1 MTMFHFRSRFTDRAL
16 PCFLIT
22 IFVLAGSAAAAN
34 AGTTITGHVYDKQR
48 NALYDVDVEL
58 LDEYRRTVHPGG
70 RTKTDGSGRYQFT
83 NLADGYY
90 TIRVMAFRYDLE
102 DQERVVQLSTIDIRG
117 GEGTG
122 YQNEDFYLVPRRGGL
137 KEAEL
142 AVIFAQ
148 EIPKDAE
155 DAYKKAESN
164 FKSGRKDEA
173 MNDLQTAL
181 SLFPNYYS
189 ALHLYGREL
198 LIRGKFLDAASVYM
212 RAAEINPKSATS
224 FYNVGL
230 ALHSLG
236 PEYFKAAN
244 TALEYART
252 LAASSVQVFWLSGK
266 VARGLKN
273 YADAEKYLLQAK
285 KLGEKRV
292 PEVHKELA
300 ELYGNDL
307 KNYAA
312 AADELENY
320 LKASK
325 LDSKDE
331 ANTKQV
337 IANLRKKATE
347 KKGS

>member
-1 MTMFHFRSRFTDRAL
+1 MFYSRSRNTDRFL
-16 PCFLIT
+16 PCFLIS
-22 IFVLAGSAAAAN
+22 IFALTGSVLAAG
-34 AGTTITGHVYDKQR
+34 AGTTITGTVYDKQR
-48 NALYDVDVEL
+48 NALVDVDVEL
-58 LDEYRRTVHPGG
+58 MDEYRRTMNPGG
-70 RTKTDGSGRYQFT
+70 RTKTDGAGRYQFS
-83 NLADGYY
+83 NIPDGYY
-90 TIRVMAFRYDLE
+90 TIRVMAFRYDFE
-102 DQERVVQLSTIDIRG
+102 DQERIVQLSTINIRG

-122 YQNEDFYLVPRRGGL
+122 YLNEDFYLIPKRGGM

-155 DAYKKAESN
+155 DLFKKAEIS
-164 FKSGRKDEA
+164 FKNGRKDEG
-173 MNDLQTAL
+173 MSELQSAL
-181 SLFPNYYS
+181 QVFPNYYS
-189 ALHLYGREL
+189 ALHVYGREL
-198 LIRGKFLDAASVYM
+198 LLRRRFMDAASVYM
-212 RAAEINPKSATS
+212 RAAEVNPKSATS

-236 PEYFKAAN
+236 PDYFKAAN
-244 TALEYART
+244 TALEYARS
-252 LAASSVQVFWLSGK
+252 LASNSVQVFWLSGK

-285 KLGEKRV
+285 KLGERRV

-307 KNYAA
+307 KNFAA
-312 AADELENY
+312 AADELELY
-320 LKASK
+320 IKASK

>member
-1 MTMFHFRSRFTDRAL
+1 MFRFRSSFCDRVF
-16 PCFLIT
+16 PCFLIS
-22 IFVLAGSAAAAN
+22 IFVLAGFAAAAN
-34 AGTTITGHVYDKQR
+34 AGTTITGTVYDKQR
-48 NALYDVDVEL
+48 NALIDVDVEL
-58 LDEYRRTVHPGG
+58 LDEYRRTMSPGG
-70 RTKTDGSGRYQFT
+70 RTKTDGAGRYQFS
-83 NLADGYY
+83 NVADGYY
-90 TIRVMAFRYDLE
+90 TIRIMAFRYDFE
-102 DQERVVQLSTIDIRG
+102 DQERIVQLSTINIRG

-122 YQNEDFYLVPRRGGL
+122 YINEDFYLIPRRGSL

-148 EIPKDAE
+148 EVPKEAE
-155 DAYKKAESN
+155 DAYKKAEAN
-164 FKSGRKDEA
+164 FKSGRKDDA
-173 MNDLQTAL
+173 MADLQRAL

-189 ALHLYGREL
+189 ALHVYGREL
-198 LIRGKFLDAASVYM
+198 LVRKKYLDAASVYM
-212 RAAEINPKSATS
+212 RAAEVNPKSATS

-230 ALHSLG
+230 ALFSLG
-236 PEYFKAAN
+236 PDYLKSAN

-252 LAASSVQVFWLSGK
+252 LATSSVQVFWLSGR
-266 VARGLKN
+266 VSRGLKN
-273 YADAEKYLLQAK
+273 FTDAEKHLLQAK
-285 KLGEKRV
+285 KLSEKRV

-312 AADELENY
+312 AADELENF
-320 LKASK
+320 LRASK
-325 LDSKDE
+325 LEPKDE

>member
-1 MTMFHFRSRFTDRAL
+1 MYYFRSRISDRVL
-16 PCFLIT
+16 PYLFISFFSLT
-22 IFVLAGSAAAAN
+22 VFALAGN

-48 NALYDVDVEL
+48 NALVDVDVEL
-58 LDEYRRTVHPGG
+58 MDSYRRMVQPGG
-70 RTKTDGSGRYQFT
+70 RTRTDGSGRYQFT
-83 NLADGYY
+83 DLGDGLY

-102 DQERVVQLSTIDIRG
+102 DQERLVELVTMNIRG
-117 GEGTG
+117 GEGAG
-122 YQNEDFYLVPRRGGL
+122 YQNEDFYLVPRRGSL

-155 DAYKKAESN
+155 DAYKKAEGN
-164 FKSGRKDEA
+164 FKSGRKDDA
-173 MNDLQTAL
+173 MADLQTAL
-181 SLFPNYYS
+181 RLFPNYYS

-198 LIRGKFLDAASVYM
+198 LLRKKYLDAASVYM
-212 RAAEINPKSATS
+212 RAAEVNPKSATS

-230 ALHSLG
+230 ALFSIG
-236 PEYFKAAN
+236 PDYYKAAN
-244 TALEYART
+244 TALEYARS
-252 LAASSVQVFWLSGK
+252 LATSSVQVFWLSGK

-307 KNYAA
+307 KNFAA
-312 AADELENY
+312 AADELELY